1 MFEVIRK
8 HSKFVMGLLF
18 LLVFPSF
25 VLWGIEGNR
34 FFSEQAKTVASVDG
48 HDISQAD
55 WDNAHRREVDRLRA
69 SNPTID
75 AKLFDSPQARYATLE
90 QLVHQRVLAAAA
102 QKFHLIASDQQLAEA
117 LEQNPTIAALRKPDG
132 TLDMSRYTQLL
143 AAQGMTPESFEAG
156 VRNDLSLQQVIGGLT
171 STSFATPAE
180 ADVALDAFY
189 QQREIQVVRFDTKD
203 YASKVSLSDAEL
215 LAYYKSH
222 EAAFQAPAQASI
234 QYVVL
239 NLDAVKNS
247 ITLDPQEVRAY
258 YDQNA
263 ARLSGQEQRRAS
275 HILIAVPKNATPAER
290 EKAKAKADEI
300 LAMARKDPA
309 NFAELAK
316 KYSQDPGSAANGGDL
331 GFFTRDAMV
340 KPFADAVWG
349 MKKGEIVGPI
359 ETDYGYHIIELTGI
373 EEPKQRSFDELKPQI
388 ESDLKNQ
395 QAQVKFADAA
405 DKFTNMVYEQ
415 SDSLQPVADK
425 LKLKIQT
432 ATGVTRTP
440 APGATGV
447 LANEKF
453 LNALFASDA
462 VQKKRNTDAVEVGN
476 NELVSGRIT
485 QYTASHLRSFDEVK
499 DEVRRLLLAERGA
512 ALARTEG
519 AAKLAAWKADPASA
533 QLPPA
538 VVVSRE
544 QMQKL
549 PVAVVDA
556 ALRAD
561 AGKLPSFIGVDL
573 GAQGY
578 AVVKL
583 EKIVPRTPP
592 AADVAAQQRAQL
604 AQAVASAEGQAYYDL
619 LKARFK
625 ATIKVPPPPAVAPG
639 APTTE

>member
-69 SNPTID
+69 SNPTLD
-75 AKLFDSPQARYATLE
+75 AKLLDSPQARYATLE
-90 QLVHQRVLAAAA
+90 QLVHERVLAAAA
-102 QKFHLIASDQQLAEA
+102 QKFHLIASDQQLAQA

-132 TLDMSRYTQLL
+132 TLDMSRYKQLL

-156 VRNDLSLQQVIGGLT
+156 VRNDLSLQQVMGGLT

-189 QQREIQVVRFDTKD
+189 QQREIQVARFDTKD
-203 YASKVSLSDAEL
+203 YAGKVNLSDADL

-222 EAAFQAPAQASI
+222 EAQFQAPAQANI

-239 NLDAVKNS
+239 DLDAVKNS
-247 ITLDPQEVRAY
+247 ITLDPQDVRAY

-263 ARLSGQEQRRAS
+263 ARLSGPEQRRAS
-275 HILIAVPKNATPAER
+275 HILIAVPQNASPAER

-300 LAMARKDPA
+300 LAQARKDPA
-309 NFAELAK
+309 SFAELAK

-331 GFFTRDAMV
+331 GFFARDAMV

-349 MKKGEIVGPI
+349 MKKEGEIVGPI
-359 ETDYGYHIIELTGI
+359 QTDYGYHIIELTGI
-373 EEPKQRSFDELKPQI
+373 KAPQQRSFDELKPQI

-415 SDSLQPVADK
+415 PDSLQPVVDK

-453 LNALFASDA
+453 LNALFSSDSIK
-462 VQKKRNTDAVEVGN
+462 KKRNTDAVEVGN
-476 NELVSGRIT
+476 DELVSGRIT
-485 QYTASHLRSFDEVK
+485 QYTESHLRSFAEVK

-512 ALARTEG
+512 ALARTDG
-519 AAKLAAWKADPASA
+519 TAKLAAWKADPASA

-538 VVVSRE
+538 VVVSRG
-544 QMQKL
+544 QTQNL
-549 PVAVVDA
+549 PPAIVDA

-561 AGKLPSFIGVDL
+561 ANKLPSFIGVDL
-573 GAQGY
+573 GTQGY

-592 AADVAAQQRAQL
+592 APEVAAQQRAQF
-604 AQAVASAEGQAYYDL
+604 AQAVASAESQAYYDL
-619 LKARFK
+619 LMQRFK
-625 ATIKVPPPPAVAPG
+625 ATIKVPKPAPG
-639 APTTE
+639 ATVE

>member
-55 WDNAHRREVDRLRA
+55 WDNAHRREVDRMRA
-69 SNPTID
+69 SNPTLD

-90 QLVHQRVLAAAA
+90 QLVHQQVLAAAA
-102 QKFHLIASDQQLAEA
+102 QKFHLIASDQQLAQA
-117 LEQNPTIAALRKPDG
+117 LEQNPTIAALRKSDG
-132 TLDMSRYTQLL
+132 TLDMSRYKQLL

-156 VRNDLSLQQVIGGLT
+156 VRNDLSLQQVMGGLT

-189 QQREIQVVRFDTKD
+189 QQREIQVARFDTKD
-203 YASKVSLSDAEL
+203 YAGKVSLSDADL

-222 EAAFQAPAQASI
+222 EAQFQAPAQANI

-239 NLDAVKNS
+239 DLDAVKNS
-247 ITLDPQEVRAY
+247 ITLDPQDVRAY

-263 ARLSGQEQRRAS
+263 ARLSGPEQRRAS
-275 HILIAVPKNATPAER
+275 HILIAVPQNASPAER

-300 LAMARKDPA
+300 LAQARKDPA
-309 NFAELAK
+309 SFAELAK

-331 GFFTRDAMV
+331 GFFARDAMV

-349 MKKGEIVGPI
+349 MTKEGEIVGPI
-359 ETDYGYHIIELTGI
+359 QTDYGYHVIELTGI
-373 EEPKQRSFDELKPQI
+373 KAPQQRSFDELKPQI

-415 SDSLQPVADK
+415 PDSLQPVVDK

-453 LNALFASDA
+453 LNALFSSDSIK
-462 VQKKRNTDAVEVGN
+462 KKRNTDAVEVGN
-476 NELVSGRIT
+476 DELVSGRIT
-485 QYTASHLRSFDEVK
+485 QYTASHLRSFAEVK
-499 DEVRRLLLAERGA
+499 DEVRRLLLADRGA
-512 ALARTEG
+512 ALARTDG
-519 AAKLAAWKADPASA
+519 TAKLAAWKADPASA
-533 QLPPA
+533 QLPAA
-538 VVVSRE
+538 VVVSRG
-544 QMQKL
+544 QTQNL
-549 PVAVVDA
+549 PPAVVDS

-561 AGKLPSFIGVDL
+561 ANKLPSFIGVDL
-573 GAQGY
+573 GTQGY

-592 AADVAAQQRAQL
+592 TADVAAQERAQF
-604 AQAVASAEGQAYYDL
+604 AQAVASAESQAYYDL
-619 LKARFK
+619 LKQRFK
-625 ATIKVPPPPAVAPG
+625 ATIKVPKPAAG
-639 APTTE
+639 ATAE